1 MQASTQGFNRQA
13 AIKPSRLGML
23 RSQPTPALNFKRSEN
38 WSGWD
43 RSPRLISIRQRRQP
57 RGPTHPP
64 SKFIEVLNEQQ
75 DKPVTFHEQM
85 SEVENNAWQNRDEKN
100 ELKRRAA
107 IRDDLY
113 QHDLPTDRET
123 VESVELEVERRV
135 NGPSDAPYLEGDQ
148 WTRAKETGWI
158 WDQWIAQG
166 FCNVLIAAQKTGKS
180 TFFLSLVAEL
190 SKRTGSF
197 LNFSF
202 SEKKEIGFVLIGPDM
217 NRKLWTDYGEKSGL
231 LIEQGNGKLAWA
243 STIQAVY
250 TEETGIGLDPAGIKK
265 IVGHCKEISAKG
277 KHPFVICDSYSA
289 LMANSH
295 PNLDENSANYTNP
308 LRKLKRSM
316 GKEGATLLMIHHSS
330 IGGSKRDTATSASG
344 HQNWGRVPD
353 QILTLKWLQS
363 EPGPDGSRSDN
374 RVVLSATGRTGSV
387 AKPQLLEQSPNW
399 GWSSHGDTSDALR
412 HRHALDQRDKLMG
425 DDATLYDLINVRTR
439 NNLGST
445 IREILELH
453 ATTSKSHWSESKT
466 RRLINK
472 LMRKFLVSVSQE
484 VRPEPGDFG
493 QGRPSNI
500 YWTFERAQD
509 ETAEALDVPER
520 AGAHNFH
527 VFRHVSATQ
536 KPSGGGFSSEN
547 ATNTQRDP
555 KLDKS
560 PVFHD
565 TEDFLPGEGF
575 IIEDAEGKPL
585 VVVSVVNGA
594 AEILKVRDRFKLDA
608 PIKERRWMVDV
619 FPIGWRAEQQ
629 ETELYL
635 ELEKDVRI

>member
-1 MQASTQGFNRQA
+1 M
-13 AIKPSRLGML
+13 
-23 RSQPTPALNFKRSEN
+23 
-38 WSGWD
+38 
-43 RSPRLISIRQRRQP
+43 
-57 RGPTHPP
+57 
-64 SKFIEVLNEQQ
+64 LNEQQ

-135 NGPSDAPYLEGDQ
+135 NGPSDAPYLRNDQ

-265 IVGHCKEISAKG
+265 IVSHCKEISAEN

-308 LRKLKRSM
+308 LRKLKREM

-330 IGGSKRDTATSASG
+330 ISGSKRDTATSASG

-363 EPGPDGSRSDN
+363 EPGPDGSRSDS

-399 GWSSHGDTSDALR
+399 GWASHGDTSDALR
-412 HRHALDQRDKLMG
+412 HRHALEQRDKLIG
-425 DDATLYDLINVRTR
+425 DDATLYDLINIRTR
-439 NNLGST
+439 NNQSSS
-445 IREILELH
+445 IRDVMELH
-453 ATTSKSHWSESKT
+453 ATTSRSPWNEAKT
-466 RRLINK
+466 RRLVKK
-472 LMRKFLVSVSQE
+472 LDRKCLVHADIELRSQHT
-484 VRPEPGDFG
+484 FG
-493 QGRPSNI
+493 GRPSTVW
-500 YWTFERAQD
+500 WTFERGEPDSKA
-509 ETAEALDVPER
+509 AIDVHQRP
-520 AGAHNFH
+520 
-527 VFRHVSATQ
+527 
-536 KPSGGGFSSEN
+536 GGGYNQGFKQVSCTPDPSQDGVTSEKR
-547 ATNTQRDP
+547 TFTGSDP
-555 KLDKS
+555 KLDES

-565 TEDFLPGEGF
+565 TEDFPAGGVV
-575 IIEDAEGKPL
+575 IEDPEGKPL

-608 PIKERRWMVDV
+608 PIKERRWMLDV
-619 FPIGWRAEQQ
+619 FPVGHKAKAE
-629 ETELYL
+629 EDALYFSL
-635 ELEKDVRI
+635 IENERI